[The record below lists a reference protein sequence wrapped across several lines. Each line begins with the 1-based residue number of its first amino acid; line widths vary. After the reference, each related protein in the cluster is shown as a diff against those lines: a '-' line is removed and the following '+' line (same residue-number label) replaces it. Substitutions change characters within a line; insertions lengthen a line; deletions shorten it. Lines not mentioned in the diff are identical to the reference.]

1 MKQVDI
7 QRAVKHN
14 IQNENKLSK
23 REIKIKGS
31 TNRNVVHTFALP
43 YCFKT
48 IIIITLTPREKK
60 TSLNYKTM
68 ITHAKRCKGNQLRRH
83 NQN

>member
-31 TNRNVVHTFALP
+31 TNRNAVHTFALP

-48 IIIITLTPREKK
+48 IIIITLTPQERKK
-60 TSLNYKTM
+60 NKAKLQNYD
-68 ITHAKRCKGNQLRRH
+68 H
-83 NQN
+83 